1 MKKITIGLL
10 ILLFGCQGVQKE
22 WTTELIDNNH
32 ISWDGSFDNAK
43 KLKITFHG
51 IKVYQEKDN
60 CEWAFKVKIAYPKNF
75 NDDTLGTYAKKHGL
89 WTPPSNALLCMSI
102 NKIKYEI
109 YDYDDFLIDSISV
122 RGNRLIYQDT
132 LIFQSKK
139 KISVDLIKKL
149 KYGKVNI
156 QAGYPTE

>member
-1 MKKITIGLL
+1 
-10 ILLFGCQGVQKE
+10 
-22 WTTELIDNNH
+22 
-32 ISWDGSFDNAK
+32 
-43 KLKITFHG
+43 
-51 IKVYQEKDN
+51 
-60 CEWAFKVKIAYPKNF
+60 
-75 NDDTLGTYAKKHGL
+75 
-89 WTPPSNALLCMSI
+89 MSI